1 MDAKPIASL
10 QKNAREEL
18 RVDLTEYR
26 GHRLL
31 GLRIWADKSDGS
43 GKVATP
49 KGVTVKVAML
59 PAIRAALADAER
71 QARDAGWLND

>member
-1 MDAKPIASL
+1 MADKLIASL
-10 QKNAREEL
+10 EKNAREDL
-18 RVDLTEYR
+18 RVDLAEYK

-71 QARDAGWLND
+71 EARAAGWLND